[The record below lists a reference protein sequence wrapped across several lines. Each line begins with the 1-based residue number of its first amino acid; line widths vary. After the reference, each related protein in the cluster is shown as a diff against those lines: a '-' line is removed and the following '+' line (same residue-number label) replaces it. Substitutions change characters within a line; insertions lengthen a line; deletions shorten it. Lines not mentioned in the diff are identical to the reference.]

1 MRREAVILTT
11 ALIALY
17 ALLDF
22 TLPGDIAVAALY
34 STTVVAAARTR
45 SARFLWFTT
54 FVCIVLAYVGLAFG
68 RQPPKELVRVF
79 YIDRSLIVLGLLFAA
94 AIIHRGVRQSLALEQ
109 AQGELRRANNELET
123 RVTDEVSRR
132 TQAEHSLQQAQK
144 MEIIGQLAGGI
155 AHDFNNVLTAVI
167 GNLEIVR
174 ARCPEDDPRRR
185 LIENALL
192 GAKQGTSLTGQLLGF
207 ARRKPAQQEM
217 IDVERAFSEATA
229 LARPVIP
236 GKIQISTELGADVW
250 QVFADRA
257 QLQSALLNLMI
268 NARDAMPDG
277 GCITLSAHNG
287 TIAEK
292 TPELACG
299 DYVQLSVSD
308 TGCGMPPEVIERA
321 FEPLFT
327 TKGIGKGT
335 GLGLP
340 MVHKFAEQC
349 GGSARIESA
358 PGRGTTVHIYL
369 PRGKTADR

>member
-1 MRREAVILTT
+1 MRHAAVILTT
-11 ALIALY
+11 ALIAFY

-34 STTVVAAARTR
+34 STTVVAAARTC
-45 SARFLWFTT
+45 SARFLWLTT
-54 FVCIVLAYVGLAFG
+54 FVCVVLAYVGLAFG
-68 RQPPKELVRVF
+68 PQPPKELVSVF
-79 YIDRSLIVLGLLFAA
+79 YIDAPSLFLAYCWQRRLSIVACSRPGRSN
-94 AIIHRGVRQSLALEQ
+94 RPR
-109 AQGELRRANNELET
+109 GELQRANNELET
-123 RVTDEVSRR
+123 RVANEVSRR
-132 TQAEHSLQQAQK
+132 LQAEHSLQQAQK
-144 MEIIGQLAGGI
+144 AEIIGQLAGGI

-167 GNLEIVR
+167 ANLEIVR

-192 GAKQGTSLTGQLLGF
+192 GARQGTSLTGQLLGF
-207 ARRKPAQQEM
+207 ARRKPAQPEM
-217 IDVERAFSEATA
+217 VDVERAFAEAAA

-236 GKIQISTELGADVW
+236 GKIQLSTELGADVW

-277 GCITLSAHNG
+277 GCITLSAHNT
-287 TIAEK
+287 TIAEN
-292 TPELACG
+292 TPELPCG
-299 DYVQLSVSD
+299 DYVQLSVGD
-308 TGCGMPPEVIERA
+308 TGYGMAPEVIERA

-358 PGRGTTVHIYL
+358 PGRGTTMHMYL
-369 PRGKTADR
+369 PRPKTADR